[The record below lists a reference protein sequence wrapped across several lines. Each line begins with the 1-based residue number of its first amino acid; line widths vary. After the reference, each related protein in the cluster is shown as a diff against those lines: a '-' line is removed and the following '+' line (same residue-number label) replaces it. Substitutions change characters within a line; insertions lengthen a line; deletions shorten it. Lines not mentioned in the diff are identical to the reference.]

1 MNEVLTFLQNYGVG
15 IVIGCDCVLIA
26 ILIVCLKKVRA
37 TKKKLDMVT
46 DCVQNYLSVIMDE
59 ESAEGGE
66 EAKQQQKEPRQINM
80 EETVLRDDAKSRVE
94 EEQNRLI
101 STVLQE
107 IFP

>member
-66 EAKQQQKEPRQINM
+66 EAKQQQKEPKQINI

>member
-1 MNEVLTFLQNYGVG
+1 MLTFLQNYGVG

-66 EAKQQQKEPRQINM
+66 EAKQQQKEPRQINI

>member
-1 MNEVLTFLQNYGVG
+1 MLTFLQNYGVG

-66 EAKQQQKEPRQINM
+66 EAKQQQKEPTQINI

>member
-1 MNEVLTFLQNYGVG
+1 MLTFLQNYGVG

-66 EAKQQQKEPRQINM
+66 EAKQQQKEPKQINM

>member
-1 MNEVLTFLQNYGVG
+1 MLTFLQNYGVG

-26 ILIVCLKKVRA
+26 ILIVCLKKIWA

-66 EAKQQQKEPRQINM
+66 EAKQQQKEPKQINI

>member
-1 MNEVLTFLQNYGVG
+1 MLTFLQNYGVG

-66 EAKQQQKEPRQINM
+66 EAKQQQKEPKQINI

>member
-66 EAKQQQKEPRQINM
+66 EAKQQQKEPRQINI

>member
-15 IVIGCDCVLIA
+15 IVIGCDGVLIA

-66 EAKQQQKEPRQINM
+66 EAKQQQKEPKQINM

>member
-1 MNEVLTFLQNYGVG
+1 MLTFLQNYGVG